1 MKVKMAA
8 KWLIIFGLLV
18 CIQLVALEPV
28 TIAVGITTG
37 VGILSL
43 AAAGGKSREYQI
55 LLTLGVSGG
64 GA

>member
-37 VGILSL
+37 VGIL

-55 LLTLGVSGG
+55 LLTLSVSGG
-64 GA
+64 A